1 MTSGRL
7 FIYTKV
13 NIMGMLK
20 KAREWRKGRTSFPM
34 QDVEAVPEEDRRELL
49 LQIEKVVA
57 GNKIKV
63 SPELF
68 VINARKRGILLPFLV
83 TGLAI
88 TVLISG
94 LFGLYTLFRREER
107 NIGSTPVVSASVE
120 GRLIDEIRKE
130 AEALVAEKDQEID
143 EIERR
148 LLEIEEQ
155 RNTLQS
161 SMESRIA
168 LKEEE
173 LRRELEAEL
182 EELRQKLLAEGASE
196 AVIAE
201 ELKNLEEERT
211 AYYEQLLA
219 EFKNTAMA
227 ERRQAEE
234 NLRRMEREAEDTLRR
249 INEERDQLRL
259 ELENKLAGSLEG
271 LEAAQLELA
280 KLTDL
285 RTREENVSSQILGL
299 YLSLKENISAGA
311 IARGEQNLSQL
322 RALLNNEAYLSITS
336 FREQKS
342 ANLFILESL
351 ERMLDEEKQ
360 KLSAAEET
368 PPTEAEAEEAARR
381 LLDEAAAYTE
391 EGNYIQ
397 AVSTYLNLMVRYP
410 GSEHIAQVPKGI
422 TSILTSYDEEL
433 TELQQEAAR
442 ISALAEERSGLI
454 SSLEE
459 RRRALELQLAELET
473 RDPEVPIPESVLK
486 EEIQELRDI
495 EATIS
500 GLQQQYENYLRSVDQ
515 EALTR
520 GDEEHL
526 LNSKQSF
533 DAFLLSPEAREIM
546 PGLLEKIRIYD
557 RAFERAG
564 RRTALMETLEVVSEL
579 SLLSTPTERRAYLE
593 KERASLQEE
602 EMLDFIDEL
611 FYLID

>member
-107 NIGSTPVVSASVE
+107 NIGSTPVVAASVE

-211 AYYEQLLA
+211 AYYEQVLA

-259 ELENKLAGSLEG
+259 ELENNLAGSLEG

-299 YLSLKENISAGA
+299 YLSLKENISEGA

-322 RALLNNEAYLSITS
+322 RALLNNEDYLSITS

-368 PPTEAEAEEAARR
+368 PPAEAEEAARR

-433 TELQQEAAR
+433 TALQKEAAR

-473 RDPEVPIPESVLK
+473 RNPEVPIPESVLK

-564 RRTALMETLEVVSEL
+564 RRTALMETLEIVSEL

-602 EMLDFIDEL
+602 EMLNFIEEL

>member
-1 MTSGRL
+1 
-7 FIYTKV
+7 
-13 NIMGMLK
+13 MGMLK

-34 QDVEAVPEEDRRELL
+34 QDVKAVPEEDRRELL

-280 KLTDL
+280 RLTDL

-299 YLSLKENISAGA
+299 YLSLKENISEGA

-368 PPTEAEAEEAARR
+368 PPTEAEAEGAARR

>member
-182 EELRQKLLAEGASE
+182 EELRQKLLAGGASE

-299 YLSLKENISAGA
+299 YLSLKENISEGA

>member
-1 MTSGRL
+1 
-7 FIYTKV
+7 
-13 NIMGMLK
+13 MLK

-211 AYYEQLLA
+211 AYYEQLLTD
-219 EFKNTAMA
+219 FKNTAIA

-280 KLTDL
+280 RLTDL

-299 YLSLKENISAGA
+299 YLSLKENISEGA

-368 PPTEAEAEEAARR
+368 PPTEAEAEGAARR

>member
-211 AYYEQLLA
+211 AYYEQLLTD
-219 EFKNTAMA
+219 FKNTAMA

-280 KLTDL
+280 RLTDL

-368 PPTEAEAEEAARR
+368 PPTEAEAEGAARR

-526 LNSKQSF
+526 LTSKQSF

>member
-143 EIERR
+143 EIEHR

-211 AYYEQLLA
+211 AYYEQLLTD
-219 EFKNTAMA
+219 FKNTAIA

-280 KLTDL
+280 RLTDL

-299 YLSLKENISAGA
+299 YLSLKENISEGA

-368 PPTEAEAEEAARR
+368 PPTEAEAEGAARR

>member
-182 EELRQKLLAEGASE
+182 EELRQKLLAGGASE

-299 YLSLKENISAGA
+299 YLSLKENISEGA

-602 EMLDFIDEL
+602 EMLDFIEEL

>member
-1 MTSGRL
+1 
-7 FIYTKV
+7 
-13 NIMGMLK
+13 MGMLK

-182 EELRQKLLAEGASE
+182 EELRQKLLAGGASE

-299 YLSLKENISAGA
+299 YLSLKENISEGA